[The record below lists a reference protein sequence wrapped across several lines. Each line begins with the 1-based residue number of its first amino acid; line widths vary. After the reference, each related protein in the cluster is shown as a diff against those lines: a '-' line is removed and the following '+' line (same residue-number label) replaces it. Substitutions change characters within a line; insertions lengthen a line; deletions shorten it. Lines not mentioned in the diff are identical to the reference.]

1 MRSTVIAA
9 LALMLCACSTAPSRV
24 LPHQPLA
31 TAACPP
37 RTPITDDSLG
47 AWVLKAQELAQQYD
61 RCRAAALGV
70 TED

>member
-9 LALMLCACSTAPSRV
+9 LALTLCACSTAPSRV
-24 LPHQPLA
+24 APPQPLA
-31 TAACPP
+31 VAACPP
-37 RTPITDDSLG
+37 RTPIADDTLG

-70 TED
+70 ED